1 MNNEHQ
7 AHIATWTEFPRN
19 TPFIVNGHIGVFRY
33 RYHFRLTD
41 QSVRV
46 ALYGGKPP
54 AHRIDTEVLD
64 LIAVSDFEMQ
74 MIKRASAR
82 EVVILDKTKT
92 VTLFAWD
99 VTRPKAKVIT
109 ATGAVLTVL
118 KNRLGI
124 PEGENPPC

>member
-1 MNNEHQ
+1 MKFERQ

-19 TPFIVNGHIGVFRY
+19 SPFIVKGELGVFRY

-54 AHRIDTEVLD
+54 AHRIDADVLD

-82 EVVILDKTKT
+82 KEVTLDNIKT

-118 KNRLGI
+118 KDRLGL
-124 PEGENPPC
+124 PEGETSP